1 MNNVSHTVPTFMDR
15 TILETASG
23 AFTSFQSPPELPGS
37 NALDGSLETCT
48 YSIIGDNPFWAV
60 DFAKE
65 MDVGEIQI
73 RNTEGSG
80 ELHCIH
86 AYYNIWR
93 ARQTGRYFAGDILK
107 CIFMN
112 DNISFC
118 FNFEEIRHT
127 DSDWR
132 QDSIGHGMDFP
143 TVIHFVFLM

>member
-1 MNNVSHTVPTFMDR
+1 MKNVSHTVPTFMDR

-86 AYYNIWR
+86 AYYNIRR
-93 ARQTGRYFAGDILK
+93 ARQTGRHFAGDILK

-112 DNISFC
+112 NNIFY
-118 FNFEEIRHT
+118 FV
-127 DSDWR
+127 
-132 QDSIGHGMDFP
+132 SISKKFVTRILIDDKTALVMEWIFP
-143 TVIHFVFLM
+143 QSYILFS